1 MKIELKINGKA
12 IELSE
17 ETKEQ
22 IKKACGQ
29 VKVRPKDKE
38 DYFFLDSEGIICET
52 CWEDTYID
60 INTWNSGNVF
70 FTKEEAKKEL
80 DKRQAIQ
87 RVKDYIKENGMYF
100 ETDWNDDNLKYNF
113 YYFYYAVDKV
123 AIDCW
128 SKYKNYSPIGYL
140 KSKEDAEKVLEDN
153 KEDLEL
159 IYK

>member
-29 VKVRPKDKE
+29 VKVRPEMGEEYWFLGD
-38 DYFFLDSEGIICET
+38 DYVDMHIWDNDEMDNS
-52 CWEDTYID
+52 CWS
-60 INTWNSGNVF
+60 SGDGF
-70 FTKEEAKKEL
+70 FTEEEAKKEL
-80 DKRQAIQ
+80 DKRLAIQ
-87 RVKDYIKENGMYF
+87 RVKDYIKENGMYW
-100 ETDWNDDNLKYNF
+100 EPNWNDCNEKYFFVSHSGETQLHHYCSLKH
-113 YYFYYAVDKV
+113 
-123 AIDCW
+123 
-128 SKYKNYSPIGYL
+128 YSPIGYL

-159 IYK
+159 IFK